1 MNQRLVASL
10 SLVLLI
16 SLDEVAWGDLF
27 EMPEGRRSLEL
38 VTVEEPGNRPDES
51 GRGDVPYVYR
61 IGKYEV
67 TTAQW
72 VEFLN
77 AKGKADRDGG
87 LWNNDMDSALSGPGV
102 RCEIRRDGEAGHYR
116 YSVGPELSNRPVTCV
131 SFLDACRFCNWLH
144 NGQGDGDTE
153 AGAYTLNGPS
163 GSDGRSIRRNAGAK
177 YFVPSEDEWY
187 KAAYFDPQ
195 KPGGAGYWDYPV
207 RSDITPDRDRDSPR
221 GVNHYVGGY
230 LDPKGFFTD
239 VGTFAKAAG
248 PWGTFDQ
255 GGNALEWTEAFDPPF
270 LRRLWGGAFNMTDG
284 GINRPAPNRFHE
296 SRSDVPSVGFRIAAA
311 VDPRGFVPVEAAVD
325 ADMTPAIVDYPRR
338 PWKDPRTG
346 KPFFPLAWFS
356 YDSNPEDL
364 DQLAEEGANLVLYI
378 NTPADLDTEEQT
390 VDNIAK
396 MLRYLDHAEGR
407 GIRVLMQVG
416 GWYGGHIRKDAVE
429 IDRQRRYIKAI
440 CKHPALFGYQLYDE
454 PEYAAGG
461 GLGVEEQQRLR
472 EFVDAFQSL
481 RRSIREWDDNP
492 DHMISVVFNLVPL
505 SSWTDYL
512 PVLDSFQVDRY
523 PLDKEQAYFGH
534 RGDWGPLMMAW
545 SMSHGAKALFD
556 HPQLRNP
563 APCMQGVGWL
573 HTESGQLGLWRDPL
587 YEETRFMAY
596 SSLTNGA
603 WGVFHW
609 IRRFGRPDSPAILAN
624 VSRLHRELR
633 SLFPALEQSY
643 ERPSLEVRHN
653 HESITRGFLTDSVAD
668 ITTLGLED
676 ETHYYVIVSDNSGT
690 FTDVTLRLKLP
701 RMDSHMARK
710 AEVLNEQWHRTIG
723 YSEET
728 GEWVIDKHTM
738 CFGDINIWAI
748 PKTAPPDE

>member
-1 MNQRLVASL
+1 
-10 SLVLLI
+10 
-16 SLDEVAWGDLF
+16 
-27 EMPEGRRSLEL
+27 
-38 VTVEEPGNRPDES
+38 
-51 GRGDVPYVYR
+51 
-61 IGKYEV
+61 
-67 TTAQW
+67 
-72 VEFLN
+72 
-77 AKGKADRDGG
+77 
-87 LWNNDMDSALSGPGV
+87 
-102 RCEIRRDGEAGHYR
+102 
-116 YSVGPELSNRPVTCV
+116 
-131 SFLDACRFCNWLH
+131 
-144 NGQGDGDTE
+144 
-153 AGAYTLNGPS
+153 
-163 GSDGRSIRRNAGAK
+163 
-177 YFVPSEDEWY
+177 
-187 KAAYFDPQ
+187 
-195 KPGGAGYWDYPV
+195 
-207 RSDITPDRDRDSPR
+207 
-221 GVNHYVGGY
+221 
-230 LDPKGFFTD
+230 
-239 VGTFAKAAG
+239 
-248 PWGTFDQ
+248 
-255 GGNALEWTEAFDPPF
+255 
-270 LRRLWGGAFNMTDG
+270 
-284 GINRPAPNRFHE
+284 
-296 SRSDVPSVGFRIAAA
+296 
-311 VDPRGFVPVEAAVD
+311 
-325 ADMTPAIVDYPRR
+325 
-338 PWKDPRTG
+338 
-346 KPFFPLAWFS
+346 
-356 YDSNPEDL
+356 
-364 DQLAEEGANLVLYI
+364 
-378 NTPADLDTEEQT
+378 
-390 VDNIAK
+390 

-545 SMSHGAKALFD
+545 SMNHGAKALFD

-738 CFGDINIWAI
+738 CFGDINIWVI